1 MNNHQV
7 KIETIK
13 EQFLQ
18 RDLLSLSSIHDDI
31 ITLLNNISMIIT
43 FMAMGK
49 KKINTKQP
57 IRTNKDLKNLLNLK
71 N

>member
-1 MNNHQV
+1 
-7 KIETIK
+7 
-13 EQFLQ
+13 
-18 RDLLSLSSIHDDI
+18 
-31 ITLLNNISMIIT
+31 MIIT